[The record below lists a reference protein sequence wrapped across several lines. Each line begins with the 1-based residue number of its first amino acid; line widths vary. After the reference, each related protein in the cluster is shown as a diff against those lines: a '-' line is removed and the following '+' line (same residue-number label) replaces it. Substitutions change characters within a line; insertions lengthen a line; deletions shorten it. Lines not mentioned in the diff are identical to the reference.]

1 MMNKLIQCVVAG
13 ALFMNVNAAFAVPDN
28 LKIIGNLVE
37 EPCTILPGDENV
49 PMDFF
54 DTPEKNFYAYGET
67 VPREFAI
74 KLADCDTTIGKSVE
88 VTFSGT
94 PNLALPGF
102 LALSTSSV
110 ASGFAVGLQN
120 SDKTALDIE
129 KKGAKITLQNGA
141 NQLRFYAYFKGEPEA
156 IKNKTIKVGPYSAVA
171 TFKLD
176 YE

>member
-1 MMNKLIQCVVAG
+1 MNKLIQCAVAG
-13 ALFMNVNAAFAVPDN
+13 ALLIDVSTAFAVPDN
-28 LKIIGNLVE
+28 LRIIGNLVE
-37 EPCTILPGDENV
+37 EPCTILPGDENI

-67 VPREFAI
+67 PPKEFVI
-74 KLADCDTTIGKSVE
+74 KLSDCDTTIGKFVE

-94 PNLALPGF
+94 LNLALPGF

-120 SDKTALDIE
+120 SDKTPLALE
-129 KKGAKITLQNGA
+129 QKGSKLTLQDGA
-141 NQLRFYAYFKGEPEA
+141 NQLRFYAYLKGEPDA
-156 IKNKTIKVGPYSAVA
+156 IADKTIKVGPYSAVA